1 MVGRKRDL
9 VKPAPLLLSGKAL
22 PYVAH
27 ATHLGHKF
35 HESGSIEMDTRMRR
49 GAYIG
54 RSLEI
59 QEAFSFAAP
68 AEVLAALKLYCCD
81 LYGGML
87 ARLGGPAAAQL
98 MNCWGISVKDVWR
111 VPRETH
117 RVFARYLGSGFTTIR
132 EDLLSRWVK
141 FYQSLLSGPS
151 PEVATLARVAAADQ
165 RTTTAENNRLVYS
178 LTGLEARVATAAEVR
193 TELRR
198 RDPDMTED
206 EEKTAGL
213 LCQALQARNCIW
225 MEGLDTTG
233 ITTQKD
239 NLCVN

>member
-1 MVGRKRDL
+1 MLDR
-9 VKPAPLLLSGKAL
+9 
-22 PYVAH
+22 
-27 ATHLGHKF
+27 
-35 HESGSIEMDTRMRR
+35 
-49 GAYIG
+49 
-54 RSLEI
+54 
-59 QEAFSFAAP
+59 
-68 AEVLAALKLYCCD
+68 LA
-81 LYGGML
+81 
-87 ARLGGPAAAQL
+87 GPAAAQL
-98 MNCWGISVKDVWR
+98 MNCWGISVKNVWR
-111 VPRETH
+111 VPQETH
-117 RVFARYLGSGFTTIR
+117 RVFARFLGSGFTTIR

-151 PEVATLARVAAADQ
+151 PEVAAADQ

-178 LTGLEARVATAAEVR
+178 LTGLDARVATAAEVR

-233 ITTQKD
+233 ITTQID